1 MATIPEEY
9 RDLLEKPIVV
19 SLATILPN
27 GQAQVTPVWR
37 DFDGTHIRINTDARR
52 LKYKNMLE
60 RPNVTVLAIDPANP
74 LRYLE
79 IRGKVTHTSTE
90 GASEHIDKLSK
101 EYTNGQPYSHVPGEQ
116 RVICYIEPE
125 RVLTH

>member
-1 MATIPEEY
+1 MTPIPEDY
-9 RDLLEKPIVV
+9 RDLLEHPVVV

-27 GQAQVTPVWR
+27 GQPQVTPVWC
-37 DFDGTHIRINTDARR
+37 DLDNGYIRVNTDARR
-52 LKYKNMLE
+52 AKYKNMLE
-60 RPNVTVLAIDPANP
+60 RPEVAVLAVDPRNP

-79 IRGKVTHTSTE
+79 IRGRVTHTSTE

-101 EYTNGQPYSHVPGEQ
+101 EYTNGQLYSHLPGEQ

-125 RVLTH
+125 KVLTH